1 MNDSLLYKLSSGK
14 PPKFIYFISN
24 TLKMLIPNAFYRYK
38 LKSTL
43 AQLQYR
49 SDKDYIEERVNY
61 YNKLSSP
68 SSLPEKSF
76 IKNEFRYLIF
86 LGTLAD
92 NKNLFFIPHIFLIP
106 GNIPVGLNNLFG
118 GDIARAM
125 YISLRNS
132 RLL

>member
-49 SDKDYIEERVNY
+49 SDKD
-61 YNKLSSP
+61 LSLIHISAAISEIILGMKNGLYLGP
-68 SSLPEKSF
+68 FSL
-76 IKNEFRYLIF
+76 
-86 LGTLAD
+86 
-92 NKNLFFIPHIFLIP
+92 
-106 GNIPVGLNNLFG
+106 
-118 GDIARAM
+118 
-125 YISLRNS
+125 
-132 RLL
+132 